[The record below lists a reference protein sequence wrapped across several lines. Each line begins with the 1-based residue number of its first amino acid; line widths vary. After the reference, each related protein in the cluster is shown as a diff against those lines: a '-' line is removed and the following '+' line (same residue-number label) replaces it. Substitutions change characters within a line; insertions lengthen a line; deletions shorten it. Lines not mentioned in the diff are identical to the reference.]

1 MGQRGTPAQPVH
13 EERSVMRR
21 VAVAAAL
28 AAASLLA
35 CAQAR
40 AGVHASVQVYADAGE
55 TSGLSSSPTKIDQ
68 NADDAGANGVASA
81 SWGWPF
87 APVAP
92 LDAASCASTGC
103 ADRSGGATASVDE
116 AAGILRAGAG
126 ASILVGNAP
135 DPNFGG
141 VADTE
146 GSASVDDELTLSKAA
161 TVILEGTV
169 HGTLAETNGAPDLI
183 GDPQVRTHVAIDF
196 CCTFVRGEGLLPL
209 GGYEQDYSPDA
220 NDGSPTTIDDTFS
233 VPVDLP
239 QGTSELT
246 ADLGQTVSLLADGLQ
261 STVLAESG
269 LGDFTGTVTFHVV
282 VPDDVVATS
291 SSGLLPVVGGAPA
304 APSDT
309 TAPSSAATLAPAP
322 NDAGWNNGPVTVHVT
337 AHDEDG
343 GSGVAS
349 LTASTSG
356 AQSKAA
362 TTSAGSSLDVPVTA
376 EGTTTVTY
384 FATDAAGNAETPHT
398 VTVRIDETP
407 PAVAYS
413 GNAGSYTV
421 DQDVAIGCAASDALS
436 GTETSTC
443 AGATGPAYAFGLGTH
458 RLTATATDV
467 AGNTGSGTTTF
478 TVVADPASVAALT
491 IGFVDDSPAYALLS
505 PQQQAVADLLAAAAE
520 RAAGRLALSPDS
532 AADGLLTSYEAA
544 LDLLARNGWL
554 TPQQVQLLTGF
565 ARTL

>member
-1 MGQRGTPAQPVH
+1 
-13 EERSVMRR
+13 
-21 VAVAAAL
+21 
-28 AAASLLA
+28 
-35 CAQAR
+35 
-40 AGVHASVQVYADAGE
+40 
-55 TSGLSSSPTKIDQ
+55 
-68 NADDAGANGVASA
+68 
-81 SWGWPF
+81 
-87 APVAP
+87 
-92 LDAASCASTGC
+92 
-103 ADRSGGATASVDE
+103 
-116 AAGILRAGAG
+116 
-126 ASILVGNAP
+126 
-135 DPNFGG
+135 
-141 VADTE
+141 
-146 GSASVDDELTLSKAA
+146 
-161 TVILEGTV
+161 
-169 HGTLAETNGAPDLI
+169 
-183 GDPQVRTHVAIDF
+183 
-196 CCTFVRGEGLLPL
+196 
-209 GGYEQDYSPDA
+209 
-220 NDGSPTTIDDTFS
+220 
-233 VPVDLP
+233 
-239 QGTSELT
+239 
-246 ADLGQTVSLLADGLQ
+246 
-261 STVLAESG
+261 
-269 LGDFTGTVTFHVV
+269 
-282 VPDDVVATS
+282 
-291 SSGLLPVVGGAPA
+291 
-304 APSDT
+304 
-309 TAPSSAATLAPAP
+309 
-322 NDAGWNNGPVTVHVT
+322 
-337 AHDEDG
+337 
-343 GSGVAS
+343 VAS

-384 FATDAAGNAETPHT
+384 FATDAAGNAETPNT

-491 IGFVDDSPAYALLS
+491 IGFVEDSPAYALLS

-532 AADGLLTSYEAA
+532 ADDGLLTSYEAA